1 MNTFKFTKRRRRSK
15 SQTDWFVLSWLFYM
29 GGLVKSSSA
38 FLIISWSYYMF
49 WIARKSLCL
58 IFSYI
63 YVLFSFKIERQKL
76 KLELFT
82 FTFWSC
88 KLHSLQKSMSLQRP
102 KFLRS
107 SANYQAINL
116 DTLRA
121 QNMESWPFFNQVYS
135 TCFVIVLNL
144 WFLFPPFVCGPW

>member
-1 MNTFKFTKRRRRSK
+1 
-15 SQTDWFVLSWLFYM
+15 M
-29 GGLVKSSSA
+29 GGLVKSSST

-58 IFSYI
+58 LFFYL
-63 YVLFSFKIERQKL
+63 YALFSFEKKRQNL

-88 KLHSLQKSMSLQRP
+88 KLQSLEKSMSWQRP

-107 SANYQAINL
+107 SANYQAISL

-135 TCFVIVLNL
+135 TCFVIVFNF